1 MTTKSA
7 WNVRRTTIKNNWS
20 YIYTEERIMGKSYDY
35 DLIVLGAGPG
45 GYVAAIRATQ
55 LGLRAAVVE
64 RDKPGGVCLNVGCIP
79 SKALIDQ
86 ARIFH
91 EADMLAAMG
100 VSIDKSGLDYK
111 KVFQK
116 TRAAANQLSKGV
128 QFLLKKNR
136 IDYIEGNA
144 AFASAHTISIN
155 DQRTI
160 SGKNILIAT
169 GSRPAEIRGF
179 EFDEKQ
185 VISSTGALMME
196 SLPKRIVILGAGA
209 IGVEFSYVFS
219 AFGVEVT
226 LVEMLSHILPQEDPE
241 VSELVAESFAK
252 QGVRIKISTKAIS
265 CEKSRGVLKITL
277 EGPDGAR
284 EVLEAD
290 KLLVAVGRTP
300 NSDGLGLEKIGV
312 QIEKGCVEVG
322 DYYETAISGVYAIGD
337 LIKSPLLAHVASK
350 EGEVAVEHM
359 AGHET
364 ITQIDPDIIPFA
376 TYCEPQVASFGRNE
390 SILKNSGAA
399 YEKAVF
405 PYRGIGKAVAIGK
418 ADGFIKILFDP
429 KSKEILGCN
438 IIGSEATELIHEIL
452 LAKKAELTLED
463 IATMIHAHP
472 SLSEG
477 VMEASRAAE
486 GWAIH
491 I

>member
-1 MTTKSA
+1 MSTSF
-7 WNVRRTTIKNNWS
+7 
-20 YIYTEERIMGKSYDY
+20 DY

-55 LGLRAAVVE
+55 LGLKVAVVE

-100 VSIDKSGLDYK
+100 VSVDKSGLDYK
-111 KVFQK
+111 KVFLK
-116 TRAAANQLSKGV
+116 SRAAANQLSKGV
-128 QFLLKKNR
+128 QFLLKKNK

-144 AFASAHTISIN
+144 VFQSAHTICIN
-155 DQRTI
+155 GQRTI
-160 SGKNILIAT
+160 TGKNVLIAT

-226 LVEMLSHILPQEDPE
+226 LVEMLPRILPQEDADA
-241 VSELVAESFAK
+241 SELVAKSFAK
-252 QGVRIKISTKAIS
+252 QGVKIKTSTKALS
-265 CEKSRGVLKITL
+265 CEKSKGALKITL
-277 EGPDGAR
+277 EGPDGTS
-284 EVLEAD
+284 ETVEAD

-312 QIEKGCVEVG
+312 QLEKGCVKVG
-322 DYYETAISGVYAIGD
+322 NYYETAVSGVYAIGD

-350 EGEVAVEHM
+350 EGEIAVEHM

-364 ITQIDPDIIPFA
+364 VTQIDPDIIPFA

-390 SILKNSGAA
+390 SMLKKIGTA

-405 PYRGIGKAVAIGK
+405 PYRAIGKAVAVEK
-418 ADGFIKILFDP
+418 SDGFVKILFDP
-429 KSKEILGCN
+429 TTKEILGCN
-438 IIGSEATELIHEIL
+438 ITGSEATELIHEIL
-452 LAKKAELTLED
+452 LAKKTELTLED

>member
-1 MTTKSA
+1 MFAGRPPKYLYGGEKMSKSF
-7 WNVRRTTIKNNWS
+7 
-20 YIYTEERIMGKSYDY
+20 DY

-45 GYVAAIRATQ
+45 GYVSAIRATQ
-55 LGLRAAVVE
+55 LGLKVAVVE

-100 VSIDKSGLDYK
+100 VRVDKSGLDYK
-111 KVFQK
+111 RVFRK
-116 TRAAANQLSKGV
+116 SRAAANQLSKGV
-128 QFLLKKNR
+128 QFLLKKNK
-136 IDYIEGNA
+136 IDYIEGSA
-144 AFASAHTISIN
+144 TFESAHTISIN
-155 DQRTI
+155 SQRTI
-160 SGKNILIAT
+160 SGNNILIAT
-169 GSRPAEIRGF
+169 GSRPAEIGGF
-179 EFDEKQ
+179 EFDETQ
-185 VISSTGALMME
+185 VISSTGALMLE
-196 SLPKRIVILGAGA
+196 ALPKRIVILGAGA
-209 IGVEFSYVFS
+209 IGVEFSYIFS
-219 AFGVEVT
+219 SFGVEVT
-226 LVEMLSHILPQEDPE
+226 LVEMLPRILPQEDSE
-241 VSELVAESFAK
+241 ASELVAKAFAK
-252 QGVRIKISTKAIS
+252 QGVKIKTSTKVLS
-265 CEKSRGVLKITL
+265 CEKNNVALEITL
-277 EGPDGAR
+277 EGPDGTR
-284 EVLEAD
+284 ETVEAD

-312 QIEKGCVEVG
+312 QLEKGCVKVG
-322 DYYETAISGVYAIGD
+322 DYYETAVSGVYAIGD

-350 EGEVAVEHM
+350 EGEIAVEHM

-364 ITQIDPDIIPFA
+364 VTRIDPDIIPFA

-390 SILKNSGAA
+390 QVLKNSGAV

-405 PYRGIGKAVAIGK
+405 PYRGIGKAVAVEK
-418 ADGFIKILFDP
+418 SDGFVKILFDP
-429 KSKEILGCN
+429 TTKEILGCN
-438 IIGSEATELIHEIL
+438 ITGSEATELIHEIL

-477 VMEASRAAE
+477 VMEAARAAE